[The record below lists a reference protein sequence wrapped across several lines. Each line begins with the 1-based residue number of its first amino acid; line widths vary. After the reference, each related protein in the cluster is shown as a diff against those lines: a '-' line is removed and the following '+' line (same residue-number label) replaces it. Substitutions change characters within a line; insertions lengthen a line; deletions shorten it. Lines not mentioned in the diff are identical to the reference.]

1 MSPARVKV
9 KLAGKTIEVPVYGD
23 SQLTQRLAARVNAR
37 IKEIEERAGRIDTQA
52 FALEAALA
60 FAAELQQ
67 LQNESEADR
76 KTIYAE
82 LDRISKTVDKLAREF
97 RKTNP

>member
-23 SQLTQRLAARVNAR
+23 SQLTQKLAARVNQR
-37 IKEIEERAGRIDTQA
+37 IKEIEERSDRIDTQA

-60 FAAELQQ
+60 FAAELEEIRK
-67 LQNESEADR
+67 ESEADR
-76 KTIYAE
+76 KAMHVE
-82 LDRISKTVDKLAREF
+82 LDRISKTVDKLIREF
-97 RKTNP
+97 K

>member
-23 SQLTQRLAARVNAR
+23 SQLTQKLAARVNAR
-37 IKEIEERAGRIDTQA
+37 IKEIEQRSSRIDTQA

-60 FAAELQQ
+60 FAAELQHVQ
-67 LQNESEADR
+67 DESDADR
-76 KTIYAE
+76 NTVYAE
-82 LDRISKTVDKLAREF
+82 LDRLSKTVDKLIREF
-97 RKTNP
+97 RVD